1 MAKENRP
8 TLRNRK
14 GWKGFVWNYPD
25 WQRKVVEGKLW
36 DQMDWT
42 NGKQPKE
49 ETRDKMGKL
58 IQKW

>member
-8 TLRNRK
+8 LMRNRK
-14 GWKGFVWNYPD
+14 GWKGYVWTYKD
-25 WQRKVVEGKLW
+25 WQEKVVLGGLW

-42 NGKQPKE
+42 NGEKPKE
-49 ETRDKMGKL
+49 ETRDVHGKI